1 MINTVE
7 QDQGAVWSGSA
18 VFITNL
24 LYIKHCRTRSSSSVI
39 RVCSVYNKV
48 ILLTL
53 INTVEQ
59 DQVAV
64 WSGSAVFISKSSYM
78 INTVEQDQ
86 VAEWSWS
93 AVFITRSKF
102 ITKFLYD

>member
-1 MINTVE
+1 M
-7 QDQGAVWSGSA
+7 
-18 VFITNL
+18 
-24 LYIKHCRTRSSSSVI
+24 I

-48 ILLTL
+48 IYM

-64 WSGSAVFISKSSYM
+64 SVCDQINTGLAVFITKSSYM

-86 VAEWSWS
+86 VA
-93 AVFITRSKF
+93 V
-102 ITKFLYD
+102 